1 MNDERVGPSGL
12 THAEANEFMKSYEI
26 WMWVFVGIASVAHW
40 AVWAYKPWF
49 NL

>member
-12 THAEANEFMKSYEI
+12 THAEAKEFMKSDESS
-26 WMWVFVGIASVAHW
+26 MWVFVGIASVAHW